1 MSPPPEI
8 KVVPPEATGTLTK
21 LSGQFSTAGGAMAPQ
36 SPPNLDP
43 RIDTAVGAQ
52 STSSQQALTGASDS
66 AQRGRTGVDALEDQD
81 RANGRKAGGVDA
93 DPKDRPGGS
102 NRGDAP
108 RLSPADIEKLK
119 GAGQYQSA
127 MPTMQTAPPSMP
139 QMPPMPTQG
148 MSAPTQAMMGA
159 PGAISPMLGQILS
172 AAAQNPSGDGGPPSE
187 RMGSALPGQGG
198 KLQDIV
204 RSTLGIPYAWGGGA
218 LDGPSKG
225 ISDGGGPADRA
236 GDYNKVGF
244 DCSGL
249 ARYIHYQMT
258 GQEVA
263 RTSESQYATGMAI
276 SASQARPGDF
286 FFPDSAGRPPGHVQ
300 VYIGNN
306 QVVEAPSSGQTVKIS
321 ALRPGEF
328 RRMGE

>member
-1 MSPPPEI
+1 MSSPEI
-8 KVVPPEATGTLTK
+8 RVVPPEATGTLTK
-21 LSGQFSTAGGAMAPQ
+21 LSGQFSNAGGSLAPQ

-66 AQRGRTGVDALEDQD
+66 AARGRTGVEALEDQD
-81 RANGRKAGGVDA
+81 RANGRKAGGLDA
-93 DPKDRPGGS
+93 DPKDRPGGP
-102 NRGDAP
+102 NRADAP
-108 RLSPADIEKLK
+108 RLTPADLEKLK

-148 MSAPTQAMMGA
+148 LSAPTQSMMGA
-159 PGAISPMLGQILS
+159 PGAISPMLSQILS
-172 AAAQNPSGDGGPPSE
+172 AAAKNPSGDGGPPSE
-187 RMGSALPGQGG
+187 PMGAALTGKGG

-204 RSTLGIPYAWGGGA
+204 RSTLGIPYAWGGGE

-249 ARYIHYQMT
+249 ARYITYQET
-258 GQEVA
+258 GVEIA
-263 RTSESQYATGMAI
+263 RTSQAQYATGMAI
-276 SASQARPGDF
+276 SASQAQPGDL
-286 FFPDSAGRPPGHVQ
+286 FFPESAGRPPHHVQ

-321 ALRPGEF
+321 PLRPGEF
-328 RRMGE
+328 RRMVA